1 MLSDQVP
8 IVTAC
13 SFDLTRSNFFDIP
26 KTKDARFVQ
35 FRFWNEL
42 SISIRSI
49 DVQTLNEC
57 LDRFSIK
64 DKKSKSN
71 DSTLLIVED
80 EEKEAK
86 IDQDN
91 ESKRFMIEFTTE
103 QIGLKFIEQKES
115 VRSRTLFVHSV
126 VANSEAERKSIQK
139 GDCVC
144 TVNGLDTTEMS
155 FADAIA
161 LIRNTKRPFQVLFE
175 RRISVKRALPVPPVS
190 IWVVIQMSRIS
201 FSRVARKLLKHQHSN
216 TQHSNTGTT
225 STR

>member
-26 KTKDARFVQ
+26 KTKDARFLQ
-35 FRFWNEL
+35 FRFLNEV
-42 SISIRSI
+42 SVSIRSI

-57 LDRFSIK
+57 LDRLSSK

-71 DSTLLIVED
+71 DSSMLIVED
-80 EEKEAK
+80 EKEAK
-86 IDQDN
+86 TDQDN
-91 ESKRFMIEFTTE
+91 ESKTFMIEFTTE
-103 QIGLKFIEQKES
+103 KIGLKFIEQKES

-144 TVNGLDTTEMS
+144 TWCSSVE
-155 FADAIA
+155 
-161 LIRNTKRPFQVLFE
+161 FE
-175 RRISVKRALPVPPVS
+175 NIFL
-190 IWVVIQMSRIS
+190 
-201 FSRVARKLLKHQHSN
+201 
-216 TQHSNTGTT
+216 
-225 STR
+225 

>member
-1 MLSDQVP
+1 MSLKMLSDQVP

-26 KTKDARFVQ
+26 KTKDARFLQ
-35 FRFWNEL
+35 FRFSNEV
-42 SISIRSI
+42 SVSIRSI

-57 LDRFSIK
+57 LDRFSSK

-71 DSTLLIVED
+71 DSTMLIVED
-80 EEKEAK
+80 EKEAK

-91 ESKRFMIEFTTE
+91 ESKTFMIEFMTE
-103 QIGLKFIEQKES
+103 KIGLKFIEQKES

-144 TVNGLDTTEMS
+144 TWCWSLRLFFSDVHSILSLPSTLTSLSDILEHQVS
-155 FADAIA
+155 LISSSIA
-161 LIRNTKRPFQVLFE
+161 MRQLE
-175 RRISVKRALPVPPVS
+175 
-190 IWVVIQMSRIS
+190 
-201 FSRVARKLLKHQHSN
+201 HQ
-216 TQHSNTGTT
+216 
-225 STR
+225 

>member
-26 KTKDARFVQ
+26 KTKDARFLQ
-35 FRFWNEL
+35 FRFSNEV
-42 SISIRSI
+42 SVSIRSI

-115 VRSRTLFVHSV
+115 VQSRTLLVHSV

-144 TVNGLDTTEMS
+144 TWCSSTNHVTHLQLH
-155 FADAIA
+155 F
-161 LIRNTKRPFQVLFE
+161 
-175 RRISVKRALPVPPVS
+175 
-190 IWVVIQMSRIS
+190 VV
-201 FSRVARKLLKHQHSN
+201 
-216 TQHSNTGTT
+216 T
-225 STR
+225 STPKPIDSLECEY